1 MARRQSLVKTRRQY
15 LFFNS
20 RLQPMV
26 DRSSGTSLPQ
36 GIRIRDGAIEI
47 NFTHNKQRQYITLPH
62 PANAEGINAAH
73 KIRSE
78 LKNKAKWGILTE
90 HDIAQAKGEIIDEK
104 HTIVGNGVLFQEAAQ
119 KYLKQCESNMDTKK
133 GYKNILE
140 KHWMPHLALVPIHQ
154 ITSDDIKE
162 IIIEADFQT
171 AKTLNNCLIPL
182 RGVFSTALENKY
194 ISENPVQFIKNK
206 KVQVDIPDPFSRAEM
221 TALLSWLNTNL
232 EDKDHF
238 YYWYYEMAFWS
249 GCRPSELIA
258 LRWADI
264 DWFNGTIRIN
274 KSRVRGHEKN
284 VTKTHV
290 AREVYLNERSTD
302 ALKAIKDLKL
312 SSDYVMICPET
323 NAPFFN
329 EKPPRLRMVEAM
341 KSCMIRH
348 RPAYNARHTYATMLL
363 MDGVNP
369 VFVADQLGHSLQMLI
384 KRYAKWLHG
393 DKNRIEMAKLNTTNG
408 T

>member
-1 MARRQSLVKTRRQY
+1 MADSKSTKSMPTGV
-15 LFFNS
+15 
-20 RLQPMV
+20 
-26 DRSSGTSLPQ
+26 
-36 GIRIRDGAIEI
+36 RIRNGSIQI
-47 NFTHNKQRQYITLPH
+47 NFKRNKQAYIITLPH
-62 PANAEGINAAH
+62 PPTAEGITAAA
-73 KIRSE
+73 KIRE
-78 LKNKAKWGILTE
+78 QLIIKAEWNILTDK
-90 HDIAQAKGEIIDEK
+90 DIAEAKGNPIDDK
-104 HTIVGNGVLFQEAAQ
+104 SIIVGSGVLFQEAAQ

-140 KHWMPHLALVPIHQ
+140 KHWMPHLALVPLHE

-206 KVQVDIPDPFSRAEM
+206 KVQVDVPDPFSRAEM
-221 TALLSWLNTNL
+221 NVLLSWLDKNL

-258 LRWADI
+258 LRWSDI
-264 DWFNGTIRIN
+264 DWFNGTMRIN

-284 VTKTHV
+284 VTKTHTV
-290 AREVYLNERSTD
+290 REVYLNERSTH

-312 SSDYVMICPET
+312 SSDYIMICPET

-329 EKPPRLRMVEAM
+329 EKPPRLRIIEAM

-348 RPAYNARHTYATMLL
+348 RPAYNARHTYATMML
-363 MDGVNP
+363 MDGLNP
-369 VFVADQLGHSLQMLI
+369 VFVSNQMGHSLQMMM
-384 KRYAKWLHG
+384 KRYVKWMHG
-393 DKNRIEMAKLNTTNG
+393 DKNKIEMGKLKTE
-408 T
+408 

>member
-1 MARRQSLVKTRRQY
+1 
-15 LFFNS
+15 
-20 RLQPMV
+20 MV
-26 DRSSGTSLPQ
+26 DRSSATSLPQ
-36 GIRIRDGAIEI
+36 GIRLRDGAIEI

-90 HDIAQAKGEIIDEK
+90 HDIAQAKGKIVDEK

-290 AREVYLNERSTD
+290 AREVYLNERSTQ

-329 EKPPRLRMVEAM
+329 EKPPRLE
-341 KSCMIRH
+341 
-348 RPAYNARHTYATMLL
+348 
-363 MDGVNP
+363 
-369 VFVADQLGHSLQMLI
+369 
-384 KRYAKWLHG
+384 WW
-393 DKNRIEMAKLNTTNG
+393 KL
-408 T
+408 

>member
-1 MARRQSLVKTRRQY
+1 MADSKSTKSMPTGV
-15 LFFNS
+15 
-20 RLQPMV
+20 
-26 DRSSGTSLPQ
+26 
-36 GIRIRDGAIEI
+36 RIRNGSIQI
-47 NFTHNKQRQYITLPH
+47 NFKRNKQAYIITLPH
-62 PANAEGINAAH
+62 PPTAEGITAAA
-73 KIRSE
+73 KIRE
-78 LKNKAKWGILTE
+78 QLIIKAEWNILTDK
-90 HDIAQAKGEIIDEK
+90 DIAEAKGNPIDDK
-104 HTIVGNGVLFQEAAQ
+104 SIIVGSGVLFQEAAQ

-140 KHWMPHLALVPIHQ
+140 KHWMPHLALVPLHE

-206 KVQVDIPDPFSRAEM
+206 KVQVDVPDPFSRAEM
-221 TALLSWLNTNL
+221 NVLLSWLDKNL

-258 LRWADI
+258 LRWSDI
-264 DWFNGTIRIN
+264 DWFNGTMRIN

-284 VTKTHV
+284 VTKTHTV
-290 AREVYLNERSTD
+290 REVYLNERSTH

-312 SSDYVMICPET
+312 SSDYIMICPET

-329 EKPPRLRMVEAM
+329 EKPPRLRITEAM

-348 RPAYNARHTYATMLL
+348 RPAYNARHTYATMML
-363 MDGVNP
+363 MDGLNP
-369 VFVADQLGHSLQMLI
+369 VFVSNQMGHSLQMMM
-384 KRYAKWLHG
+384 KRYVKWMHG
-393 DKNRIEMAKLNTTNG
+393 DKNKIEMGKLKTD
-408 T
+408 